1 MRIKRLYTFLIESY
15 IGSFLAT
22 FLVCLFFVLMLF
34 MWQHV
39 DELVGK
45 GLEISLLLEFF
56 FYAALSSVP
65 MALPMTILMS
75 SLITFGNLGERLEL
89 LAMKAAGISLFRIM
103 RPFVVFVS
111 IVAIGE
117 VFYSNYAMPNIQTK
131 LWTMLLSMRQ
141 KSPEVEIPE
150 GVFYQGINGYN
161 IYVQKKDPE
170 TKILRNIMIYDI
182 SKGFENAVVMAADSG
197 RLKSSSDKQSLLMT
211 LYSGESFENLK
222 KQVVDAK
229 AVPYRRESF
238 SKKDILIEFDAN
250 FNMLDESVMS
260 NRYLGKD
267 LKELTVEIDSMQA
280 HADSLDRANL
290 KLYNRHYFERGMMN
304 IDTLYRS
311 GSAQSMA
318 VYTPQR
324 IWSMMS
330 PPEVKDRIDRA
341 IRQVNRMKMDQPFI
355 HSAKQGDIRRVFRY
369 DIERHRKFTLA
380 FACLIFFF
388 IAAPL
393 GAIIRKGG
401 LGFPTVISVILFL
414 IYYIIDN
421 SGYKMA
427 REVVWPVWQGIWLS
441 SFVLFPLGIFL
452 TYMAAKDRI
461 DTINIEPLKRICK
474 KLVTFFRSKGGIKN
488 RKE

>member
-1 MRIKRLYTFLIESY
+1 
-15 IGSFLAT
+15 
-22 FLVCLFFVLMLF
+22 
-34 MWQHV
+34 
-39 DELVGK
+39 
-45 GLEISLLLEFF
+45 
-56 FYAALSSVP
+56 
-65 MALPMTILMS
+65 
-75 SLITFGNLGERLEL
+75 
-89 LAMKAAGISLFRIM
+89 
-103 RPFVVFVS
+103 
-111 IVAIGE
+111 
-117 VFYSNYAMPNIQTK
+117 
-131 LWTMLLSMRQ
+131 
-141 KSPEVEIPE
+141 
-150 GVFYQGINGYN
+150 
-161 IYVQKKDPE
+161 
-170 TKILRNIMIYDI
+170 
-182 SKGFENAVVMAADSG
+182 MAADSG

-280 HADSLDRANL
+280 HADSLDKANE
-290 KLYNRHYFERGMMN
+290 KLYNLHYFERGTLN
-304 IDTLYRS
+304 IDTLYRL
-311 GSAQSMA
+311 GSTQSLA
-318 VYTPQR
+318 EYTPQR

-355 HSAKQGDIRRVFRY
+355 HSAKQGDIRRAFRY

>member
-1 MRIKRLYTFLIESY
+1 
-15 IGSFLAT
+15 
-22 FLVCLFFVLMLF
+22 
-34 MWQHV
+34 
-39 DELVGK
+39 
-45 GLEISLLLEFF
+45 
-56 FYAALSSVP
+56 
-65 MALPMTILMS
+65 
-75 SLITFGNLGERLEL
+75 
-89 LAMKAAGISLFRIM
+89 
-103 RPFVVFVS
+103 
-111 IVAIGE
+111 
-117 VFYSNYAMPNIQTK
+117 
-131 LWTMLLSMRQ
+131 
-141 KSPEVEIPE
+141 
-150 GVFYQGINGYN
+150 
-161 IYVQKKDPE
+161 
-170 TKILRNIMIYDI
+170 
-182 SKGFENAVVMAADSG
+182 
-197 RLKSSSDKQSLLMT
+197 
-211 LYSGESFENLK
+211 
-222 KQVVDAK
+222 
-229 AVPYRRESF
+229 
-238 SKKDILIEFDAN
+238 
-250 FNMLDESVMS
+250 
-260 NRYLGKD
+260 
-267 LKELTVEIDSMQA
+267 
-280 HADSLDRANL
+280 
-290 KLYNRHYFERGMMN
+290 
-304 IDTLYRS
+304 
-311 GSAQSMA
+311 
-318 VYTPQR
+318 
-324 IWSMMS
+324 MS

-355 HSAKQGDIRRVFRY
+355 HSAKQGDIRRAFRY